1 MNEVNNFV
9 NNIVNSQFIKCYK
22 NNKLNLDL
30 FISLDNY
37 IKKKIIERI
46 LYEIYNNNISIINKN
61 HVDNIISLINSDNK
75 YINLPNGLIVKKE
88 YGYLEFC
95 FENKIISNDYEYV
108 LNNYV
113 YVDNYGVIKL
123 IDDINEKSNY
133 VIKLN
138 SKDLCMPLIVR
149 NKKDSDVILVKNM
162 NGSKKVSRIFIDE
175 KVSKD
180 LRKGYPI
187 LCDSNGTILWIPGV
201 KKSKFDCYNKDNYDI
216 IIKYIKKGEYYEEK

>member
-1 MNEVNNFV
+1 
-9 NNIVNSQFIKCYK
+9 
-22 NNKLNLDL
+22 
-30 FISLDNY
+30 
-37 IKKKIIERI
+37 
-46 LYEIYNNNISIINKN
+46 
-61 HVDNIISLINSDNK
+61 
-75 YINLPNGLIVKKE
+75 
-88 YGYLEFC
+88 
-95 FENKIISNDYEYV
+95 
-108 LNNYV
+108 
-113 YVDNYGVIKL
+113 
-123 IDDINEKSNY
+123 
-133 VIKLN
+133 
-138 SKDLCMPLIVR
+138 MPLIVR